1 MMMDNKVYWA
11 ERMENALKLSEKQ
24 VTRPLKLLYRKAF
37 KNIRTELLNVWLDMA
52 GDGEISQSAL
62 YQRNRMSNLQALL
75 SKELKKLGETNIEFM
90 QTSLYNTFQN
100 GYADMNNFLGI
111 KGTFSFLDEQVAREI
126 ISQNYKG
133 AVFSERIWNDMDKLR
148 LQIEDSV
155 TKSALQGKDV
165 RKVAKELQERMNVAY
180 SSSKRITVT
189 ETGRIFNE
197 SCRQKAMDRG
207 YNSYQFLAYED
218 EKTCEECMALDGKIF
233 PLTDTAH
240 MPPIHPNSRST
251 ILIVVD

>member
-1 MMMDNKVYWA
+1 MMMDNKIYWA

-37 KNIRTELLNVWLDMA
+37 NNMKAELLNIWLDMA
-52 GDGEISQSAL
+52 GEGEISQSAL

-75 SKELKKLGETNIEFM
+75 SKELKKLGETNIEYM
-90 QTSLYNTFQN
+90 QTSLFSTFQS
-100 GYADMNNFLGI
+100 GYADVNSFLGI

-126 ISQNYKG
+126 LSQNYKG

-155 TKSALQGKDV
+155 TKSAFQGKDV
-165 RKVAKELQERMNVAY
+165 RKVAKDLQERMNVAY
-180 SSSKRITVT
+180 SGSKRITIT

-197 SCRQKAMDRG
+197 SCRQRAMDRG
-207 YNSYQFLAYED
+207 YTSYSILVETDACED
-218 EKTCEECMALDGKIF
+218 CIREFAGKHFNINENVL
-233 PLTDTAH
+233 PL
-240 MPPIHPNSRST
+240 HPNCKCCM
-251 ILIVVD
+251 LIDID

>member
-1 MMMDNKVYWA
+1 MMMDSKTYWA

-37 KNIRTELLNVWLDMA
+37 KNIKTELLNIWFDMA
-52 GDGEISQSAL
+52 AEGEISQSAL
-62 YQRNRMSNLQALL
+62 YQRNRMFNLQTLL
-75 SKELKKLGETNIEFM
+75 SKELRKLGENNIEYM
-90 QTSLYNTFQN
+90 QTSLYSTFQN
-100 GYADMNNFLGI
+100 GYESMDKFLGI
-111 KGTFSFLDEQVAREI
+111 KGTFSFLDEQVAKEI

-148 LQIEDSV
+148 TQIEDSV

-207 YNSYQFLAYED
+207 YTTYSILIEPDACED
-218 EKTCEECMALDGKIF
+218 CVREFTGKHFNINESVL
-233 PLTDTAH
+233 PL
-240 MPPIHPNSRST
+240 HPNCKCA
-251 ILIVVD
+251 IIIDI

>member
-1 MMMDNKVYWA
+1 MDSKTYWA

-24 VTRPLKLLYRKAF
+24 VARPLKLLYRKAF
-37 KNIRTELLNVWLDMA
+37 NNIKGELLNIWLDMA
-52 GDGEISQSAL
+52 AEGEISQSAL

-100 GYADMNNFLGI
+100 GYESMDKFLGI
-111 KGTFSFLDEQVAREI
+111 AGTFSFLDEQVAREI

-133 AVFSERIWNDMDKLR
+133 AIFSERIWNDMDKLR

-189 ETGRIFNE
+189 ETGRVFNE
-197 SCRQKAMDRG
+197 SARQKAMDRG
-207 YNSYQFLAYED
+207 YTSY
-218 EKTCEECMALDGKIF
+218 
-233 PLTDTAH
+233 
-240 MPPIHPNSRST
+240 S
-251 ILIVVD
+251 ILIEPDACEDCVREFTGKHFNINQSVLPLHPHCHCTVLIDVD

>member
-1 MMMDNKVYWA
+1 MDNKTYWA
-11 ERMENALKLSEKQ
+11 ERMDNALKLSEKQ
-24 VTRPLKLLYRKAF
+24 VTMPLKKLYRKAF
-37 KNIRTELLNVWLDMA
+37 NNIKGELLNIWLDMA
-52 GDGEISQSAL
+52 GEGEISQSAL

-75 SKELKKLGETNIEFM
+75 SKELKKLGETNIEYM
-90 QTSLYNTFQN
+90 QIGLFATFQN
-100 GYADMNNFLGI
+100 GYESMDNFLGL
-111 KGTFSFLDEQVAREI
+111 KGTFSFLDEQVANQI
-126 ISQNYKG
+126 INQNYKD
-133 AVFSERIWNDMDKLR
+133 ANFSERIWSDMDKLR
-148 LQIEDSV
+148 TQIEDSV

-207 YNSYQFLAYED
+207 YTSYQFLAYED
-218 EKTCEECMALDGKIF
+218 EKTCEECMELDGKIF
-233 PLTDTAH
+233 PLTDTEH

>member
-1 MMMDNKVYWA
+1 MMMDSKTYWA

-24 VTRPLKLLYRKAF
+24 VTRPLKQLYRKSF
-37 KNIRTELLNVWLDMA
+37 NNIKGELLNIWLDMA
-52 GDGEISQSAL
+52 GEGEISQSAL
-62 YQRNRMSNLQALL
+62 YQKNRMSNLQALL
-75 SKELKKLGETNIEFM
+75 SKELRKLGETNIQYM
-90 QTSLYNTFQN
+90 QTALYNTFRN
-100 GYADMNNFLGI
+100 GYDSMDKFLGI
-111 KGTFSFLDEQVAREI
+111 KGAFSFLDEQVAKEI
-126 ISQNYKG
+126 INQNYKG

-165 RKVAKELQERMNVAY
+165 RKVAKELQDRMNVAY

-207 YNSYQFLAYED
+207 YTSYSILIEPDACED
-218 EKTCEECMALDGKIF
+218 CIREFTGKHFNINESVL
-233 PLTDTAH
+233 PL
-240 MPPIHPNSRST
+240 HPNCKCT
-251 ILIVVD
+251 MLIDID

>member
-1 MMMDNKVYWA
+1 MMMDNKIYWA
-11 ERMENALKLSEKQ
+11 DRMENALKLSEKQ

-37 KNIRTELLNVWLDMA
+37 NNIKGELLNIWLDMA
-52 GDGEISQSAL
+52 GEGEISQSAL

-75 SKELKKLGETNIEFM
+75 SMELKKLGETNIEYM

-100 GYADMNNFLGI
+100 GYADMNIFLGI

-207 YNSYQFLAYED
+207 YTTYSILIEPDACED
-218 EKTCEECMALDGKIF
+218 CVREFTGKHFNINESIL
-233 PLTDTAH
+233 PL
-240 MPPIHPNSRST
+240 HPNCKCCMVIDISY
-251 ILIVVD
+251 